1 MTTTETPPTRSPR
14 QKIPTRELLG
24 MSLVYCV
31 VSQRARG
38 LSIGVN
44 MNPDG
49 QCNFDCIY
57 CEVDRRKSKGDSVVD
72 VSKMRT
78 ELDHV
83 LGLAISGKLRELPA
97 FHATP
102 ADLLALKEVALS
114 GDGEPTL
121 CPNFREVIEGVAH
134 VRAAGKWPF
143 FKIVLITNA
152 TGLHLPHVK
161 AGIEI
166 LTSYDEIW
174 AKLDAGTQRGM
185 DLVNRSD
192 IRIETVMENI
202 IRLGRERP
210 IVIQSLFPLQRG
222 AEPPVEEIDA
232 YIARLRELRDAG
244 TRIDYVQV
252 YSAHRP
258 AVHPDCAHLPL
269 RSLSAIARRIRDET
283 GLRAEVF

>member
-1 MTTTETPPTRSPR
+1 
-14 QKIPTRELLG
+14 
-24 MSLVYCV
+24 
-31 VSQRARG
+31 
-38 LSIGVN
+38 
-44 MNPDG
+44 
-49 QCNFDCIY
+49 
-57 CEVDRRKSKGDSVVD
+57 
-72 VSKMRT
+72 
-78 ELDHV
+78 V

>member
-1 MTTTETPPTRSPR
+1 MITETPPVRPAHP
-14 QKIPTRELLG
+14 KIPARESLG
-24 MSLVYCV
+24 QSLVYSV

-49 QCNFDCIY
+49 QCNFDCVY
-57 CEVDRRKSKGDSVVD
+57 CEVDRRKSRGAPTVD
-72 VSKMRT
+72 VARMRA

-83 LGLAISGKLRELPA
+83 LGLAITGRIREIPA

-121 CPNFREVIEGVAH
+121 CPNFRDVIEGVAH
-134 VRAAGKWPF
+134 VRAAGRWPF

-152 TGLHLPHVK
+152 TGLHLPHVR
-161 AGIEI
+161 AGIDI

-192 IRIETVMENI
+192 VRIETVMENI

-222 AEPPVEEIDA
+222 SEPPVEEINA
-232 YIARLRELRDAG
+232 YIDRLRELRDAG
-244 TRIDYVQV
+244 TKIDCVQV

-258 AVHPDCAHLPL
+258 AIHPDCGHLPL
-269 RSLSAIARRIRDET
+269 RTLSAIAKRVREET
-283 GLRAEVF
+283 TLRAEVF

>member
-1 MTTTETPPTRSPR
+1 MITEAITSRSIHAR
-14 QKIPTRELLG
+14 IPARECLG
-24 MSLVYCV
+24 QSLVYCV
-31 VSQRARG
+31 ISQRARG

-49 QCNFDCIY
+49 LCNFDCVY
-57 CEVDRRKSKGDSVVD
+57 CEVDRHRCRGESTVD
-72 VSKMRT
+72 VPRMRT
-78 ELDHV
+78 ELDTV
-83 LGLAISGKLRELPA
+83 LDQAMTGRLRDLPP

-102 ADLLALKEVALS
+102 SDLLELKEVALS

-152 TGLHLPHVK
+152 TGLHLPHVR

-185 DLVNRSD
+185 DIVNRAD
-192 IRIETVMENI
+192 VRIETVLENI
-202 IRLGRERP
+202 VKLGRERP
-210 IVIQSLFPLQRG
+210 IVIQGLFPLLRG
-222 AEPPVEEIDA
+222 AEPLTEEVDA
-232 YIARLRELRDAG
+232 YLVRLRELRDAG
-244 TRIDYVQV
+244 AKIEYVQV

-258 AVHPDCAHLPL
+258 AIHPDCGHLPL
-269 RSLSAIARRIRDET
+269 RSLSAIAKRVREET